1 MRRLPSDNTC
11 ACGTLNAMRR
21 IIHWAQTALFFAAA
35 LSIIFV
41 LRSQWRELSTHVWRL
56 NAGWLAL
63 SAGLMLV
70 SWLVEIGIWRSILA
84 HLGGRLPR
92 LASIRIWF
100 LSAIVRYVPGNVWQP
115 LSMVLYCERYGVR
128 PEASVTSVALYQII
142 ILLAAAPIAA
152 AYFAATGNWGLFTE
166 PLSAIGPWLLTAAL
180 LPPMIFI
187 AQPDFLITL
196 LNWLMTRFRRP
207 VLDAHLSRVA
217 LLWLLWWAA
226 VDWLFWG
233 ASFAALT
240 FGIAAFSQAEM
251 QALAPHL
258 IASYA
263 IAYAI
268 GFVSF
273 ITPSGFGVREGV
285 FFVLLTPLMGGAT
298 ATVAALA
305 MRLWTMLGE
314 IIMALMSAATGKEVI
329 GQWGAPAAP
338 PFEQE
343 TPS

>member
-1 MRRLPSDNTC
+1 
-11 ACGTLNAMRR
+11 MRR
-21 IIHWAQTALFFAAA
+21 ILRWAQTGLFFIAAI
-35 LSIIFV
+35 SIIFV
-41 LRSQWRELSTHVWRL
+41 LRSQWQELATHEWRL
-56 NAGWLAL
+56 NTGWLAL

-70 SWLVEIGIWRSILA
+70 SWLVEIEVWRSILT
-84 HLGGRLPR
+84 HLGGRLPH
-92 LASIRIWF
+92 LASVRIWF

-142 ILLAAAPIAA
+142 ILLAAAPIAV
-152 AYFAATGNWGLFTE
+152 AYFAVTGNWGLFTAS
-166 PLSAIGPWLLTAAL
+166 LSAIGPWLLAATL
-180 LPPMIFI
+180 LPPIIFVARPDLLI
-187 AQPDFLITL
+187 AL
-196 LNWLMTRFRRP
+196 LNWLMNKLKRP
-207 VLDAHLSRVA
+207 ALEARLSRSA
-217 LLWLLWWAA
+217 FLWLLVWAA
-226 VDWLFWG
+226 IDWLFWG

-240 FGIAAFSQAEM
+240 FGIADFSPGEM
-251 QALAPHL
+251 QTLAPHL

-285 FFVLLTPLMGGAT
+285 FFVLLTPLMGGVT

-314 IIMALMSAATGKEVI
+314 IIMALLSAATGREVI
-329 GQWGAPAAP
+329 DKWGATVAP

-343 TPS
+343 SHS